1 MFVINGCFLAG
12 PSVPLFVWRYKII
25 REICEETHTDQ
36 VFCSDKHWSRTD
48 VFIYCKLGIEIIK
61 ITSQHL
67 ASRGEI
73 RHFLAKVTVALLVV
87 DDAYKFNHSL

>member
-1 MFVINGCFLAG
+1 MKELIQI
-12 PSVPLFVWRYKII
+12 K
-25 REICEETHTDQ
+25 